1 MGHTVYMSS
10 FTVIIRP
17 DEDGGF
23 VATVPALPGCYTQ
36 GDTLEETRANVQQ
49 AIRGYLKV
57 LRDNGDPIPDDS
69 LIITETVLAS

>member
-1 MGHTVYMSS
+1 MTS

-17 DEDGGF
+17 DAEGGF
-23 VATVPALPGCYTQ
+23 VASVPSLPGCYTQ
-36 GDTLEETRANVQQ
+36 GETLDETRANVQE

-69 LIITETVLAS
+69 QVITETVLAS

>member
-1 MGHTVYMSS
+1 MGDTVGMSS

-23 VATVPALPGCYTQ
+23 VATVPALVGCYTQ
-36 GDTLEETRANVQQ
+36 GDTLDETRANVLE

-57 LRDNGDPIPDDS
+57 LRDSGEPIPDDS
-69 LIITETVLAS
+69 KIITETVLAS